1 MACQLYYNQGAPNE
15 IECLSRWCANAA
27 NWPFAR
33 CNVTQGLKD
42 EGYDPYYNR
51 AYLSE
56 GFPFDKS
63 SMSLSWA
70 SMSLIAITLV
80 LEVIT
85 QLLDMIKPKKKK
97 LSYSKRYRVFLR
109 GCCATSWISS
119 AVADAL
125 LIYGSSKASETWG
138 LYNTTEGLWIAAA
151 VISGLAFLSSSLFH
165 YLTHRHLRYIKTTPI
180 SGNLDTR
187 QEGLVSQHA
196 KQPMDQLALSRDQM
210 AMGVTGSAPDSRISS
225 DLTPIAEASM
235 SASFV
240 HAAIGHRV
248 SSDPSEQKIKS
259 KGTEFSLEELQQ
271 ATLNFS
277 PKNHLGRGGFGE
289 VYKGVLAGGQIVA
302 VKRIHRHKML
312 HGRDEFKS
320 EVEILSRVHHR
331 NLVRILGYH
340 IGETEEL
347 IVFEFMANGSLDHHL
362 HGNACTS
369 PIGWERRLQM
379 AIDAAKGLAYL
390 HHDCYPKVVHR
401 DIKASN
407 ILLDANM
414 NAQVGDFG
422 LARLLQDDSEHVT
435 TRVMGTI
442 GYLAP
447 DYAFSG
453 QLTEKS
459 DVYSFGVLLLELLT
473 GRQPVDVTA
482 STFQGQSL
490 VEWAWQQTI
499 GAETIKEI
507 LDPQLN
513 NVYNADEALCMWRVA
528 LDCVNHIAKKRPT
541 MDKVAKLL
549 QDARKEEHMVH
560 GTDSASV
567 TGEVEWSHRLDMLK
581 QANAAISPTTE
592 WPRVEV
598 QSGIVSEN
606 ETVEW
611 SSRLERLRKEA
622 H

>member
-1 MACQLYYNQGAPNE
+1 MDKQC
-15 IECLSRWCANAA
+15 SRRR
-27 NWPFAR
+27 FAH
-33 CNVTQGLKD
+33 
-42 EGYDPYYNR
+42 
-51 AYLSE
+51 
-56 GFPFDKS
+56 
-63 SMSLSWA
+63 
-70 SMSLIAITLV
+70 I
-80 LEVIT
+80 
-85 QLLDMIKPKKKK
+85 
-97 LSYSKRYRVFLR
+97 
-109 GCCATSWISS
+109 
-119 AVADAL
+119 
-125 LIYGSSKASETWG
+125 
-138 LYNTTEGLWIAAA
+138 
-151 VISGLAFLSSSLFH
+151 
-165 YLTHRHLRYIKTTPI
+165 
-180 SGNLDTR
+180 
-187 QEGLVSQHA
+187 
-196 KQPMDQLALSRDQM
+196 
-210 AMGVTGSAPDSRISS
+210 RI
-225 DLTPIAEASM
+225 
-235 SASFV
+235 
-240 HAAIGHRV
+240 
-248 SSDPSEQKIKS
+248 
-259 KGTEFSLEELQQ
+259 
-271 ATLNFS
+271 
-277 PKNHLGRGGFGE
+277 
-289 VYKGVLAGGQIVA
+289 
-302 VKRIHRHKML
+302 
-312 HGRDEFKS
+312 FKS
-320 EVEILSRVHHR
+320 IRNVEILSRVHHR

-422 LARLLQDDSEHVT
+422 LAR
-435 TRVMGTI
+435 
-442 GYLAP
+442 
-447 DYAFSG
+447 F
-453 QLTEKS
+453 
-459 DVYSFGVLLLELLT
+459 FGVLLLELLT

-567 TGEVEWSHRLDMLK
+567 TGEVEWSHQLDMLK